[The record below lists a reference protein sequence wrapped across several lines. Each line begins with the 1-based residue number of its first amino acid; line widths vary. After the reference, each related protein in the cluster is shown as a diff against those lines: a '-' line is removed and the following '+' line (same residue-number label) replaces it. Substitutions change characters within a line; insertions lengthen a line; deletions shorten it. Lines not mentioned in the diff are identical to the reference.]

1 MKKILSTRVL
11 VKICVLTTILLV
23 LIIYTIWGNSALMVS
38 MVNISSDR
46 IASAFSN
53 FRIAQVSDLHNAE
66 FGESN
71 TELIELL
78 SEHEPDIIVITG
90 DLIDAGHTDIEIAFD
105 FVKKAVQIAPVYF
118 VTGNH
123 EANFSHYDQ
132 FLTILSPYC
141 TYPWVNSNSILIKC
155 QQSIYNLSIFVIL
168 YIITN
173 CIIVKMTINL
183 GFAGGE
189 VSYG

>member
-1 MKKILSTRVL
+1 M
-11 VKICVLTTILLV
+11 KICVLTTILLI

-78 SEHEPDIIVITG
+78 SEHEPDIIVITS
-90 DLIDAGHTDIEIAFD
+90 
-105 FVKKAVQIAPVYF
+105 
-118 VTGNH
+118 VT
-123 EANFSHYDQ
+123 ARFAS
-132 FLTILSPYC
+132 SR
-141 TYPWVNSNSILIKC
+141 
-155 QQSIYNLSIFVIL
+155 QSVPKWRHPCCPPRTEL
-168 YIITN
+168 
-173 CIIVKMTINL
+173 
-183 GFAGGE
+183 
-189 VSYG
+189 

>member
-38 MVNISSDR
+38 LVNISSDR
-46 IASAFSN
+46 IPSAFSN

-90 DLIDAGHTDIEIAFD
+90 DLIDAGASLNISPLI
-105 FVKKAVQIAPVYF
+105 VKSESESQIR
-118 VTGNH
+118 
-123 EANFSHYDQ
+123 
-132 FLTILSPYC
+132 
-141 TYPWVNSNSILIKC
+141 
-155 QQSIYNLSIFVIL
+155 VIISL
-168 YIITN
+168 LCTN
-173 CIIVKMTINL
+173 CIASSSRTVTPDASSPVLN
-183 GFAGGE
+183 
-189 VSYG
+189 

>member
-46 IASAFSN
+46 IPSAFSN

-78 SEHEPDIIVITG
+78 SEHEPDIIVILNTF
-90 DLIDAGHTDIEIAFD
+90 I
-105 FVKKAVQIAPVYF
+105 
-118 VTGNH
+118 
-123 EANFSHYDQ
+123 
-132 FLTILSPYC
+132 
-141 TYPWVNSNSILIKC
+141 
-155 QQSIYNLSIFVIL
+155 
-168 YIITN
+168 
-173 CIIVKMTINL
+173 
-183 GFAGGE
+183 
-189 VSYG
+189 

>member
-105 FVKKAVQIAPVYF
+105 FIKISHHYIYYKFCAICCRYKVEALDYVLKLIQYFAFSQVPLHNAVKKKYME
-118 VTGNH
+118 N
-123 EANFSHYDQ
+123 
-132 FLTILSPYC
+132 
-141 TYPWVNSNSILIKC
+141 
-155 QQSIYNLSIFVIL
+155 QSFI
-168 YIITN
+168 
-173 CIIVKMTINL
+173 
-183 GFAGGE
+183 
-189 VSYG
+189 